1 MIVFPFID
9 PNSFIV
15 NKCLLYIQDDE
26 GIYYTS
32 CQQTQSTLVYGCTCM
47 SYYIRPEGNMENFL
61 PSECTANHKHCN
73 DCILLPFP
81 LSAYFKILIFLSF
94 VILRNNWNTFV
105 IFHHRKKKLRV
116 NNNCQASGQLRLWS
130 TTASYILY
138 S

>member
-1 MIVFPFID
+1 MMRAYIIPLANKPSQHLCMVVHACLIISDQKAIWRTFYLQSALPITNTVMIVFCSHFLY
-9 PNSFIV
+9 
-15 NKCLLYIQDDE
+15 LLI
-26 GIYYTS
+26 
-32 CQQTQSTLVYGCTCM
+32 LKF
-47 SYYIRPEGNMENFL
+47 SYFYL
-61 PSECTANHKHCN
+61 
-73 DCILLPFP
+73 
-81 LSAYFKILIFLSF
+81 FLSF